1 VYVGGHYPLDVLG
14 GILLRVGVSLI
25 FIGLENRI
33 ESIIIPIKNILRR
46 FLKTLPENG
55 SLFS

>member
-33 ESIIIPIKNILRR
+33 ESIIIPIKNILIR